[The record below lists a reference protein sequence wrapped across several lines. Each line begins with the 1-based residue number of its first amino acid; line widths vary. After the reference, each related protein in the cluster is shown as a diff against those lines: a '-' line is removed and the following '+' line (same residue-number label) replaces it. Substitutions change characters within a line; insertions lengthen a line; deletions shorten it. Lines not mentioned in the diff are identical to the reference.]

1 MAGYSTS
8 TSALARKIGLHGGRR
23 EDFVGFKRKVL
34 KSLFTNHGLHEIYLN
49 ASGLMMVRRQNG
61 TGEFG
66 RGYDAVDMA
75 HAIELAKSGAVAEAD
90 AKAEALPN

>member
-1 MAGYSTS
+1 MAGYSNS
-8 TSALARKIGLHGGRR
+8 TSAFARKIGLQGGRR

-34 KSLFTNHGLHEIYLN
+34 KTIFTTHGLHEIYLN

-66 RGYDAVDMA
+66 RGFDAVDMA
-75 HAIELAKSGAVAEAD
+75 HAIELAKSGAIAEQ
-90 AKAEALPN
+90 EATAAAN